1 MHRAPW
7 PVAALVK
14 HPRYTTTISGNAAN
28 PFLSRDNIEMAEQR
42 ESRGRDRGPRE
53 EKVDDGMIEK
63 LIAVNRVSKT
73 VKGGRQFTFTALT
86 VVGDGAGKVGFG
98 YGKAREVPVAI
109 QKSMEQARKGMSS
122 VELNNGTLYHQ
133 VKAGHGAAR
142 VFMQPASEGTG
153 VIAGGAMRAVLE
165 AVGVH
170 NVLAKAVGSRNPIN
184 LVRATIKG
192 LSEMHSPSVIAA
204 KRGKK
209 LEDLNHG

>member
-1 MHRAPW
+1 
-7 PVAALVK
+7 
-14 HPRYTTTISGNAAN
+14 
-28 PFLSRDNIEMAEQR
+28 MAEERQ
-42 ESRGRDRGPRE
+42 SRGRDRDRNRE
-53 EKVDDGMIEK
+53 EIDDGMIEK

-86 VVGDGAGKVGFG
+86 VVGDGAGRIGFG
-98 YGKAREVPVAI
+98 YGKAREVPAAI
-109 QKSMEQARKGMSS
+109 QKSMEYARKGMIS
-122 VELNNGTLYHQ
+122 VDLNNGTLWHA

-165 AVGVH
+165 VVGVKD
-170 NVLAKAVGSRNPIN
+170 VLAKAVGSRNPIN

-192 LSEMHSPSVIAA
+192 LQSVASPEYIAA

-209 LEDLNHG
+209 VEELGHGG

>member
-1 MHRAPW
+1 
-7 PVAALVK
+7 
-14 HPRYTTTISGNAAN
+14 
-28 PFLSRDNIEMAEQR
+28 MAEQR
-42 ESRGRDRGPRE
+42 ESRGRDRNRERE
-53 EKVDDGMIEK
+53 EIDDGMIEK

-86 VVGDGAGKVGFG
+86 VVGDGAGRVGFG

-109 QKSMEQARKGMSS
+109 QKSMEYARKNMSV
-122 VELNNGTLYHQ
+122 VELNNGTLFHQ

-165 AVGVH
+165 AVGVKD
-170 NVLAKAVGSRNPIN
+170 VLAKAVGSRNPIN
-184 LVRATIKG
+184 LVRATVKG
-192 LSEMHSPSVIAA
+192 LESMHSPAKIAA

-209 LEDLNHG
+209 VEDLIHG

>member
-1 MHRAPW
+1 MAEERAP
-7 PVAALVK
+7 
-14 HPRYTTTISGNAAN
+14 
-28 PFLSRDNIEMAEQR
+28 
-42 ESRGRDRGPRE
+42 RGRDRDRNRE
-53 EKVDDGMIEK
+53 EIDDGMIEK

-86 VVGDGAGKVGFG
+86 VVGDGNGKVGFG

-109 QKSMEQARKGMSS
+109 QKSMEYARKAMNN
-122 VELNNGTLYHQ
+122 VDLNNGTLWHA
-133 VKAGHGAAR
+133 VKSGHGAAR

-165 AVGVH
+165 AVGVK

-192 LSEMHSPSVIAA
+192 LTDMHSPSQIAA

-209 LEDLNHG
+209 VEDLVNG

>member
-1 MHRAPW
+1 
-7 PVAALVK
+7 
-14 HPRYTTTISGNAAN
+14 
-28 PFLSRDNIEMAEQR
+28 MAEQR
-42 ESRGRDRGPRE
+42 EPRGRDRDRNRE
-53 EKVDDGMIEK
+53 EKIDDGMIEK
-63 LIAVNRVSKT
+63 LVAVNRVSKT

-86 VVGDGAGKVGFG
+86 VVGDGAGRIGFG

-109 QKSMEQARKGMSS
+109 QKSMEYARKNMSN
-122 VELNNGTLYHQ
+122 VELNNGTLWHP

-165 AVGVH
+165 AVGVK

-184 LVRATIKG
+184 LVRATLKG
-192 LSEMHSPSVIAA
+192 LGDMQSPTRIAA

-209 LEDLNHG
+209 VEELLNG